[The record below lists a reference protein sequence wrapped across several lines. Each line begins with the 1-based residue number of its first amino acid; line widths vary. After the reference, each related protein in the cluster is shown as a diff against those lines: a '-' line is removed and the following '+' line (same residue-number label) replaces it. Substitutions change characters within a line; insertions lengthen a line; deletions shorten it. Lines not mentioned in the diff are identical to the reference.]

1 MAAVAA
7 AFASLT
13 EDRAE
18 RPARVVE
25 ARTARARERA
35 FSFASADATPSRPL
49 QCCALSGEGLRSGVA
64 WALEAV
70 RSTRRA
76 RLLDAAATG
85 GGA

>member
-13 EDRAE
+13 EDRPE

-25 ARTARARERA
+25 ARTHTRALA
-35 FSFASADATPSRPL
+35 FLFASANATPSRPL

-85 GGA
+85 GAA